1 MPRWITGSARA
12 LIPRCCSGCG
22 RLGPGAVTAFSWRW
36 FARLPQVLTTA
47 GLRAGYVHEL
57 AFRQF
62 EVAGT
67 LVSGRP
73 AAGRAFFEG
82 LIRDHLDAG
91 RPDCVSLTSGR
102 RVSARTP
109 GASRAKVVTQGA
121 GPQISC
127 YYKASRIRQYFTAHR
142 ALRTE
147 TVICDTRKA
156 HTFEPTCARWCLK
169 FTGRRGGCLGP
180 GRPRREG
187 SRRGPCR
194 GLRIRA
200 WDPGLRRDRQG
211 GLPAGSG
218 F

>member
-127 YYKASRIRQYFTAHR
+127 T
-142 ALRTE
+142 
-147 TVICDTRKA
+147 TR
-156 HTFEPTCARWCLK
+156 
-169 FTGRRGGCLGP
+169 
-180 GRPRREG
+180 
-187 SRRGPCR
+187 
-194 GLRIRA
+194 
-200 WDPGLRRDRQG
+200 
-211 GLPAGSG
+211 PAGSG
-218 F
+218 STSRRTGHCGLRPSSATPAKRTRSSQRVQGGA